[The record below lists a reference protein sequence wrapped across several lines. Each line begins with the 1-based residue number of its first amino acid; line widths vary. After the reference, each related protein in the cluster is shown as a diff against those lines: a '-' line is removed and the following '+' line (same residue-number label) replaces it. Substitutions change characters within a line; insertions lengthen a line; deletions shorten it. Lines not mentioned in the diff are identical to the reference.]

1 MKIITNKKIVQK
13 IVIAILIVILTTFC
27 VPIQSHADAGGKL
40 MNPIV
45 QFVAALFDGAQ
56 HLLEW
61 TMLGRTES
69 FMDELASNHKVS
81 SAPAGDNVKV
91 VDDFIDAT
99 FFGFNAINIPTI
111 TYTPEEIFSNRV
123 PALDINFI
131 NPSITTS
138 ADGQHDSEVQERNV
152 ALKLRGTI
160 AGWYNAL
167 TMIAMVGLLS
177 VLVYLGIRMLLS
189 SIAADRAKYKQML
202 MDWVVAMCLLFT
214 LHFIMSFALTM
225 VETVTAMLSSG
236 ENNTSITVYATN
248 MDGFILSKYQIAFQ
262 TNLMNYVRFM
272 VQAGDLSVKLGFLGL
287 YIMLV
292 IYSIRFT
299 WIYLKRVINMAFL
312 TLIAP
317 MVALTY
323 PIDKVSDGKAQ
334 AFNMWLKEFTYNAL
348 IQPIHLL
355 LYKILL
361 GSAIDIAADN
371 PLYAIAALGFII
383 AAEKM
388 VKQMFGFGKASGG
401 TVASMAGAA
410 GVTALAA
417 KLLNG
422 AGKKV
427 AAGSGGNGKVRT
439 KDVPERQGKDNGAN
453 KPFDAF
459 NGRNPGQLVGAGG
472 TGPTPDPGAGPT
484 PDPGTG
490 PVPDPGTGPTP
501 DPGGPGQQQEDPNN
515 EERLRMEEQLAQY
528 DETDPYFMDPA
539 HQELQRQYQELRES
553 ENATQEE
560 AQGVNAPEGDP
571 GLDVPS
577 PEEYNNPFDYQ
588 GPLEPDNF
596 FDVVR
601 NDVGGFANRQKERF
615 GRVKDGISS
624 LRTVEGKRNLKN
636 KIGRGVNNVAIA
648 AWKSLPSV
656 GYKAARGTARGLAA
670 AGMGLAALP
679 ILATTGSGEQTVSG
693 VLGAATVGL
702 TTGDNI
708 FDAAAKKVGIRNP
721 GGVIETFSNAYGTS
735 KYGNAIDA
743 RNAKAD
749 KEYVRSTK
757 FDEFYEKEIK
767 GKFDHI
773 QNKDQFKKI
782 ATSYR
787 KSGITAEADIKKAI
801 KLEDYYNRNN
811 TNNLND
817 TDIRA
822 QVQNIVAGYKSLDSS
837 QIKAFSGDKKA
848 EDALRKELLVMLGG
862 DTEANR
868 AYANTIYQGYKDYR
882 TQT

>member
-1 MKIITNKKIVQK
+1 MKIITNRKVVQK
-13 IVIAILIVILTTFC
+13 IIIALVIVILTTFC
-27 VPIQSHADAGGKL
+27 IPIQSHADAGGKL
-40 MNPIV
+40 MNPLI
-45 QFVAALFDGAQ
+45 QLVAALFDGVQ
-56 HLLEW
+56 HLLEM

-69 FMDELASNHKVS
+69 FMDELAKNYKVD
-81 SAPAGDNVKV
+81 SAPSGGNVKE

-99 FFGFNAINIPTI
+99 FFGLNAINIPTI
-111 TYTPEEIFSNRV
+111 TYTPEEIFSNKV

-131 NPSITTS
+131 NPSITKST
-138 ADGQHDSEVQERNV
+138 DGQHDSEVQERNV

-167 TMIAMVGLLS
+167 TIIAMVGLLS

-236 ENNTSITVYATN
+236 DNNTSITVYATN
-248 MDGFILSKYQIAFQ
+248 MDGLAFSTYQVSFE

-272 VQAGDLSVKLGFLGL
+272 VQASDLSVKLGFLGL

-292 IYSIRFT
+292 IYSLRFT

-388 VKQMFGFGKASGG
+388 VKQMFGFSKASGG
-401 TVASMAGAA
+401 TVASLAGAA
-410 GVTALAA
+410 GVTAFASKMLS
-417 KLLNG
+417 N

-427 AAGSGGNGKVRT
+427 ASGAGGNGKVRT
-439 KDVPERQGKDNGAN
+439 KDIPERQGKDNGAN
-453 KPFDAF
+453 KPFQAF
-459 NGRNPGQLVGAGG
+459 NGRNSGQLVGAGG
-472 TGPTPDPGAGPT
+472 TRPAPDSRTGPTPDPSGPT
-484 PDPGTG
+484 PTPGTG
-490 PVPDPGTGPTP
+490 PTPDPGTGPTP
-501 DPGGPGQQQEDPNN
+501 DPSGGGSQETLDDLLQQRAELYNQGYTDNS
-515 EERLRMEEQLAQY
+515 
-528 DETDPYFMDPA
+528 DEISAINDRINDGGFAEPT
-539 HQELQRQYQELRES
+539 
-553 ENATQEE
+553 
-560 AQGVNAPEGDP
+560 PEP
-571 GLDVPS
+571 ILDSGVPS

-588 GPLEPDNF
+588 GPREKDNF

-601 NDVGGFANRQKERF
+601 NDVGNFGNRQL
-615 GRVKDGISS
+615 GRLKSAKDGLKS
-624 LRTVEGKRNLKN
+624 LGTVEGKRNLKN
-636 KIGRGVNNVAIA
+636 KVTTGLNNAAIG
-648 AWKSLPSV
+648 AWKAAPAV
-656 GYKAARGTARGLAA
+656 AYKAARGTARLGAAALMAGAGLAI
-670 AGMGLAALP
+670 G
-679 ILATTGSGEQTVSG
+679 ATTGSGEQALSMA
-693 VLGAATVGL
+693 LGAGTVGF
-702 TTGDNI
+702 TTGDNM
-708 FDAAAKKVGIRNP
+708 FDATVGKVVRNP
-721 GGVIETFSNAYGTS
+721 GNISDAYKDAYGAS

-743 RNAKAD
+743 RNARAD

-757 FDEFYEKEIK
+757 FDNFYEKEIK
-767 GKFDHI
+767 GKYKYS
-773 QNKDQFKKI
+773 KDEFKKI

-787 KSGITAEADIKKAI
+787 QSGITSESDIKKAI
-801 KLEDYYNRNN
+801 KLEDYYQRNN
-811 TNNLND
+811 SNNLNE

-822 QVQNIVAGYKSLDSS
+822 QVQNIVAGYKELDSS
-837 QIKAFSGDKKA
+837 QMKAFSGDKKA
-848 EDALRKELLVMLGG
+848 EEALRKELLVMLGG
-862 DTEANR
+862 DTESNR
-868 AYANTIYQGYKDYR
+868 AYVDTIYQGYKDYR

>member
-1 MKIITNKKIVQK
+1 MKVITNKKIVQK
-13 IVIAILIVILTTFC
+13 IVIAIVIVILTTFC
-27 VPIQSHADAGGKL
+27 IPIQSHADAGGKI
-40 MNPIV
+40 MNPLI
-45 QFVAALFDGAQ
+45 QLVAALFDGAQ
-56 HLLEW
+56 HLLEM

-69 FMDELASNHKVS
+69 FMKELAKDDKYKAD
-81 SAPAGDNVKV
+81 SAPSGDNVKE
-91 VDDFIDAT
+91 VDEFIDAT
-99 FFGFNAINIPTI
+99 FFGINAINIPTI
-111 TYTPEEIFSNRV
+111 TYTPEEIFSNKV

-131 NPSITTS
+131 NPSITKS
-138 ADGQHDSEVQERNV
+138 ADGKHDDEVQERNV
-152 ALKLRGTI
+152 AVKLRGTI

-167 TMIAMVGLLS
+167 TIIAMVGLLS

-225 VETVTAMLSSG
+225 VETVTAMLASD
-236 ENNTSITVYATN
+236 EDNTSITVYATN
-248 MDGFILSKYQIAFQ
+248 MDGLFSTYKVKFD

-299 WIYLKRVINMAFL
+299 WVYLKRVINMAFL

-361 GSAIDIAADN
+361 GSAIMIAADN

-410 GVTALAA
+410 GVTAFAA
-417 KLLNG
+417 KMLNN

-427 AAGSGGNGKVRT
+427 AGGASGNGKVRT
-439 KDVPERQGKDNGAN
+439 KDIPERQGKDNGAN
-453 KPFDAF
+453 KPFQAF
-459 NGRNPGQLVGAGG
+459 SGRNTNQLIGAGS
-472 TGPTPDPGAGPT
+472 TRPTPGPT

-490 PVPDPGTGPTP
+490 PNQDPGTGPVQA
-501 DPGGPGQQQEDPNN
+501 PGTGSTPGQQQDGVPLPQEDPNN

-539 HQELQRQYQELRES
+539 HQQLQRQYQDLRDA
-553 ENATQEE
+553 EN
-560 AQGVNAPEGDP
+560 VAPEGTSENT
-571 GLDVPS
+571 GVDVPS
-577 PEEYNNPFDYQ
+577 PEEYNNPFAYN

-596 FDVVR
+596 FDVVGR
-601 NDVGGFANRQKERF
+601 DVGNFGNRQL
-615 GRVKDGISS
+615 GRLGRLRDGIHSV
-624 LRTVEGKRNLKN
+624 RHTVEGRRNLKN
-636 KIGRGVNNVAIA
+636 KITSGLNNAAIG
-648 AWKSLPSV
+648 AWKALPSV
-656 GYKAARGTARGLAA
+656 GYKAARGTARLAAGAAMAGAGLAI
-670 AGMGLAALP
+670 G
-679 ILATTGSGEQTVSG
+679 ATTGSGEQALSM
-693 VLGAATVGL
+693 AAAAGTVGF

-708 FDAAAKKVGIRNP
+708 FDATVGKVVRNP
-721 GGVIETFSNAYGTS
+721 GNISDAFSDAYGAS
-735 KYGNAIDA
+735 KYGNAVDA

-757 FDEFYEKEIK
+757 FDDFYEKEIK
-767 GKFDHI
+767 
-773 QNKDQFKKI
+773 NKYRYSKDEFKKI

-787 KSGITAEADIKKAI
+787 QSGITAESDIKKAM
-801 KLEDYYNRNN
+801 KLEAYYQKNN
-811 TNNLND
+811 ANHLNEE
-817 TDIRA
+817 DIRS
-822 QVQNIVAGYKSLDSS
+822 QVQNIVAGYKELDSS
-837 QIKAFSGDKKA
+837 QMKAFSGDKKA
-848 EDALRKELLVMLGG
+848 EEALRNELLVMLGG
-862 DTEANR
+862 DKEANR
-868 AYANTIYQGYKDYR
+868 AYVDTIYQGYKDYR

>member
-13 IVIAILIVILTTFC
+13 IIIAIVIVILTTFC
-27 VPIQSHADAGGKL
+27 IPIQSHADTGGKL
-40 MNPIV
+40 MNPIIN
-45 QFVAALFDGAQ
+45 FVAAVFDGVQ
-56 HLLEW
+56 HLLES
-61 TMLGRTES
+61 TMLGKTQS
-69 FMDELASNHKVS
+69 FMEKIATDYKVTSVPNEDEYDVLVTEFMDAKFW
-81 SAPAGDNVKV
+81 G
-91 VDDFIDAT
+91 ID
-99 FFGFNAINIPTI
+99 AINIPTI
-111 TYTPEEIFSNRV
+111 TYTPEEIFSNKV

-131 NPSITTS
+131 NPSIIKS
-138 ADGQHDSEVQERNV
+138 ADGQQDAKVQEKNV
-152 ALKLRGTI
+152 ALQLRGTI
-160 AGWYNAL
+160 AGWYNVL
-167 TMIAMVGLLS
+167 TIIAMVGLLS

-202 MDWVVAMCLLFT
+202 MDWVIAMCLLFT

-225 VETVTAMLSSG
+225 VETVTAMLAAG
-236 ENNTSITVYATN
+236 EDNTSITVYATN
-248 MDGFILSKYQIAFQ
+248 VQGYLISNHAVKFE
-262 TNLMNYVRFM
+262 TNLMSYVRFM
-272 VQAGDLSVKLGFLGL
+272 IQAGDLSTKLGFVGL

-292 IYSIRFT
+292 IYSVRFT
-299 WIYLKRVINMAFL
+299 WVYLKRVINMAFL

-361 GSAIDIAADN
+361 GSAINVAADN

-388 VKQMFGFGKASGG
+388 VKQMFGFSKAAGG

-410 GVTALAA
+410 GVTALAS

-422 AGKKV
+422 AGKK

-439 KDVPERQGKDNGAN
+439 KDVPEREGKDNGAN
-453 KPFDAF
+453 KPFDAIS
-459 NGRNPGQLVGAGG
+459 GRNPEQLVGARG
-472 TGPTPDPGAGPT
+472 TGVTPTPDS
-484 PDPGTG
+484 D
-490 PVPDPGTGPTP
+490 PVPSTEPN
-501 DPGGPGQQQEDPNN
+501 QQQEEIANATENPYTD
-515 EERLRMEEQLAQY
+515 ERLALEEQLAQY
-528 DETDPYFMDPA
+528 DSTDPFQYMMDPEQ
-539 HQELQRQYQELRES
+539 QELQRRYQELREAEAS
-553 ENATQEE
+553 YQSTPENNLEDTKI
-560 AQGVNAPEGDP
+560 
-571 GLDVPS
+571 DVPS
-577 PEEYNNPFDYQ
+577 PEEYNNPFNYQ

-596 FDVVR
+596 FDVVGK
-601 NDVGGFANRQKERF
+601 DVGGFANRQRERL
-615 GRVKDGISS
+615 GRLRDGIHSV
-624 LRTVEGKRNLKN
+624 RTTVEGRRNLKN
-636 KIGRGVNNVAIA
+636 KIKGGLNNAAIA
-648 AWKSLPSV
+648 AWKSLPAV

-693 VLGAATVGL
+693 VLGSATVGL

-721 GGVIETFSNAYGTS
+721 GGIIDTYKDAYGTT

-749 KEYVRSTK
+749 KEYVRSSK
-757 FDEFYEKEIK
+757 FDDFYEKEIK
-767 GKFDHI
+767 GKYSYT
-773 QNKDQFKKI
+773 KEQFKEI

-787 KSGITAEADIKKAI
+787 KAGITEQSDIRKAM
-801 KLEDYYNRNN
+801 KLENYYQRNN
-811 TNNLND
+811 PNSLNE

-837 QIKAFSGDKKA
+837 QMKAFSGDKKA
-848 EDALRKELLVMLGG
+848 EEALRKELLVMLGG
-862 DTEANR
+862 DTPPNR
-868 AYANTIYQGYKDYR
+868 AYVDTIYQGYKDYR

>member
-27 VPIQSHADAGGKL
+27 FPIKSHADTGGKL
-40 MNPIV
+40 MSPIIN
-45 QFVAALFDGAQ
+45 FVTAIFDGIQ

-61 TMLGRTES
+61 TMLGKTQLFMKDVATDGKYEAYYKPAGS
-69 FMDELASNHKVS
+69 NVKEVEDFMDAKWWGL
-81 SAPAGDNVKV
+81 D
-91 VDDFIDAT
+91 
-99 FFGFNAINIPTI
+99 AINIPTI
-111 TYTPEEIFSNRV
+111 TYTPEEIFSNKV

-138 ADGQHDSEVQERNV
+138 ADGQHDNEVREKNI
-152 ALKLRGTI
+152 ALTLRETI

-167 TMIAMVGLLS
+167 TIIAMVGLLS

-202 MDWVVAMCLLFT
+202 MDWVIAMCLLFT

-225 VETVTAMLSSG
+225 VETVTAMLASD
-236 ENNTSITVYATN
+236 EDNTSLKVYATN
-248 MDGFILSKYQIAFQ
+248 VQGLGFSTHTVQFN
-262 TNLMNYVRFM
+262 TNLMGYVRFM
-272 VQAGDLSVKLGFLGL
+272 VQAGDLYTKLGFFFL

-292 IYSIRFT
+292 IYSVRFT
-299 WIYLKRVINMAFL
+299 WVYLKRVINMAFL

-361 GSAIDIAADN
+361 GSAIMIAADN
-371 PLYAIAALGFII
+371 PLYAVAALGFII

-388 VKQMFGFGKASGG
+388 VKQMFGFSKASGG

-410 GVTALAA
+410 GVTALAS
-417 KLLNG
+417 KLLNN
-422 AGKKV
+422 AGKK
-427 AAGSGGNGKVRT
+427 AGGHSGNGKVRT
-439 KDVPERQGKDNGAN
+439 KDVPEREGKDNGAN
-453 KPFDAF
+453 KPFEAF
-459 NGRNPGQLVGAGG
+459 NGRNPNQLVGTGG
-472 TGPTPDPGAGPT
+472 PIPDPGTGSTQDPSTGPNPDPSTGPTPDSGAASGE
-484 PDPGTG
+484 
-490 PVPDPGTGPTP
+490 
-501 DPGGPGQQQEDPNN
+501 QQETLDDLLQQRAELYN
-515 EERLRMEEQLAQY
+515 QGY
-528 DETDPYFMDPA
+528 TDDSDEISAINDRINDGDFAEPI
-539 HQELQRQYQELRES
+539 
-553 ENATQEE
+553 
-560 AQGVNAPEGDP
+560 PEPIIDSS
-571 GLDVPS
+571 VPS

-601 NDVGGFANRQKERF
+601 NDVGNFGSRQL
-615 GRVKDGISS
+615 GRLKNARDVLKS
-624 LRTVEGKRNLKN
+624 LTTVEGKRNLKN
-636 KIGRGVNNVAIA
+636 KITGGLNNAAIG
-648 AWKSLPSV
+648 AWKALPAV
-656 GYKAARGTARGLAA
+656 GYKAARGTARVAA
-670 AGMGLAALP
+670 ATAMGLAALP
-679 ILATTGSGEQTVSG
+679 IAATIGNGEQTLSAVGTAMG
-693 VLGAATVGL
+693 VGFA
-702 TTGDNI
+702 TGDNI
-708 FDAAAKKVGIRNP
+708 FDAAAKKAGIRNQ
-721 GGVIETFSNAYGTS
+721 GVIDTFKDAYGAS
-735 KYGNAIDA
+735 KYGNAVDA
-743 RNAKAD
+743 RNARAD

-767 GKFDHI
+767 GKFRHI
-773 QNKDQFKKI
+773 QNKEQFKEI

-787 KSGITAEADIKKAI
+787 KSGITAENDIKKAI
-801 KLEDYYNRNN
+801 KLENYYHQNN
-811 TNNLND
+811 TNNLDD

-822 QVQNIVAGYKSLDSS
+822 QVQNIVSGYKSLDSS

-862 DTEANR
+862 DNEANR

>member
-1 MKIITNKKIVQK
+1 MKIITNKRVVQK

-27 VPIQSHADAGGKL
+27 IPVQSHADAGGKI
-40 MNPIV
+40 MNPLI
-45 QFVAALFDGAQ
+45 QLVAALFDGAQ
-56 HLLEW
+56 HLLEM

-69 FMDELASNHKVS
+69 FMDELGRDYEVD
-81 SAPAGDNVKV
+81 SAPSGDNVKE
-91 VDDFIDAT
+91 VDEFIDAT
-99 FFGFNAINIPTI
+99 FFGINAINIPTI
-111 TYTPEEIFSNRV
+111 TYTPEEIFSNKV

-131 NPSITTS
+131 NPSITKS
-138 ADGQHDSEVQERNV
+138 ADGKHDDEVRERNV
-152 ALKLRGTI
+152 AVQLRETI

-167 TMIAMVGLLS
+167 TIIAMIGLLS

-236 ENNTSITVYATN
+236 DNNTSIIVYATK
-248 MDGFILSKYQIAFQ
+248 MDALGINNYYSAAFE

-272 VQAGDLSVKLGFLGL
+272 VQAGDLSTKLGFLGL

-401 TVASMAGAA
+401 TVASLAGAA
-410 GVTALAA
+410 GVTAFASKMLS
-417 KLLNG
+417 N

-427 AAGSGGNGKVRT
+427 AAGAGGNGKVRT

-459 NGRNPGQLVGAGG
+459 NGRNPGQLVGAGS
-472 TGPTPDPGAGPT
+472 TRPAPDPSAGPAPDPG
-484 PDPGTG
+484 G
-490 PVPDPGTGPTP
+490 PVP

-588 GPLEPDNF
+588 GPREPDNF
-596 FDVVR
+596 FDVVGR
-601 NDVGGFANRQKERF
+601 DVGAFSDRQF
-615 GRVKDGISS
+615 GRLKSAGDFLAST
-624 LRTVEGKRNLKN
+624 RTVEGRRNIKN
-636 KIGRGVNNVAIA
+636 KIKGGLNNAAIG
-648 AWKSLPSV
+648 AWKAAPAV
-656 GYKAARGTARGLAA
+656 AYKAARGTARLGAAALMAGAGLAI
-670 AGMGLAALP
+670 G
-679 ILATTGSGEQTVSG
+679 ATTGSGEQALSM
-693 VLGAATVGL
+693 AAAAGTVGF

-708 FDAAAKKVGIRNP
+708 FDATVGRAVRDP
-721 GGVIETFSNAYGTS
+721 GNISDAFKDAYGAS
-735 KYGNAIDA
+735 KYGNAVDA
-743 RNAKAD
+743 RNARAD

-757 FDEFYEKEIK
+757 FDDFYEKEIK
-767 GKFDHI
+767 GKYRYS
-773 QNKDQFKKI
+773 KDEFKKI

-787 KSGITAEADIKKAI
+787 QSGITAESEIKKAM
-801 KLEDYYNRNN
+801 KLEAYYQKNN
-811 TNNLND
+811 ANHLNEE
-817 TDIRA
+817 DIRS
-822 QVQNIVAGYKSLDSS
+822 QVQNIVAGYKELDSS
-837 QIKAFSGDKKA
+837 QMKAFSGDKKA

-868 AYANTIYQGYKDYR
+868 AYVDTIYQGYKDYR

>member
-13 IVIAILIVILTTFC
+13 IIIAIVIVILTTFC
-27 VPIQSHADAGGKL
+27 VPVQSQADVGGKL

-45 QFVAALFDGAQ
+45 QLVTALFDGVQ

-61 TMLGRTES
+61 TMLGRTQS
-69 FMDELASNHKVS
+69 FMDELAKNHKVD
-81 SAPAGDNVKV
+81 SAPSGDNVKV
-91 VDDFIDAT
+91 VDQFIDAT
-99 FFGFNAINIPTI
+99 FFGLNAINIPTI

-131 NPSITTS
+131 NPSITKS

-152 ALKLRGTI
+152 ALQLRGTI

-202 MDWVVAMCLLFT
+202 MDWVIAMCLLFT

-225 VETVTAMLSSG
+225 VETVTAMLASG
-236 ENNTSITVYATN
+236 EDNTSIIVYATN
-248 MDGFILSKYQIAFQ
+248 MDGLGFDTYKVAFK

-272 VQAGDLSVKLGFLGL
+272 IQAGDLSVKLAFLAL

-292 IYSIRFT
+292 IYSVRFT

-361 GSAIDIAADN
+361 GSAIMIAADN
-371 PLYAIAALGFII
+371 ALYAIAALGFII

-410 GVTALAA
+410 GVTALAS
-417 KLLNG
+417 KLLNS
-422 AGKKV
+422 AGKK

-439 KDVPERQGKDNGAN
+439 KDVPEREGKDNGAN
-453 KPFDAF
+453 KPFDAIS
-459 NGRNPGQLVGAGG
+459 GRNPEQLVGSRG
-472 TGPTPDPGAGPT
+472 TGVTPTPDSGS
-484 PDPGTG
+484 GTG
-490 PVPDPGTGPTP
+490 SVPVPVPDQGES
-501 DPGGPGQQQEDPNN
+501 GQQQNGMAQEDPNN

-539 HQELQRQYQELRES
+539 HQELQRQYQELRERES
-553 ENATQEE
+553 ENATQKD
-560 AQGVNAPEGDP
+560 AQGVNEPEETMET
-571 GLDVPS
+571 DVPS
-577 PEEYNNPFDYQ
+577 PEEYNNPFNYQ

-596 FDVVR
+596 FDVVGK
-601 NDVGGFANRQKERF
+601 DVGGFANKQRERF
-615 GRVKDGISS
+615 GRLRDGIGS
-624 LRTVEGKRNLKN
+624 LRNVEGRRNLKD
-636 KIGRGVNNVAIA
+636 KITRGANNVAIA
-648 AWKSLPSV
+648 TWKSLPAV
-656 GYKAARGTARGLAA
+656 RYKAARGTVRGLAA

-708 FDAAAKKVGIRNP
+708 FDAATQKVGIRNP
-721 GGVIETFSNAYGTS
+721 GGIIDTYKDAYGTT

-749 KEYVRSTK
+749 KEYVRSSK

-767 GKFDHI
+767 GKYKYS
-773 QNKDQFKKI
+773 KDQFKEI

-787 KSGITAEADIKKAI
+787 KSGITAKDDIKKAI
-801 KLEDYYNRNN
+801 KLEDYYQRNN
-811 TNNLND
+811 PNNLNE

-848 EDALRKELLVMLGG
+848 EEALRKELLVMLGG
-862 DTEANR
+862 DTEPNR
-868 AYANTIYQGYKDYR
+868 AYVDTIYQGYKDYR

>member
-1 MKIITNKKIVQK
+1 MKVITNKKIVQK
-13 IVIAILIVILTTFC
+13 IVIAIVIVILTTFC
-27 VPIQSHADAGGKL
+27 IPIQSHADAGGKI
-40 MNPIV
+40 MNPLI
-45 QFVAALFDGAQ
+45 QLVAALFDGAQ
-56 HLLEW
+56 HLLEM

-69 FMDELASNHKVS
+69 FMDELGRDHKVDS
-81 SAPAGDNVKV
+81 VPEKDKLKENEII
-91 VDDFIDAT
+91 VDEFIDAT
-99 FFGFNAINIPTI
+99 FFGINAINIPTI
-111 TYTPEEIFSNRV
+111 TYTPEEIFSNKV

-131 NPSITTS
+131 NPSITKS
-138 ADGQHDSEVQERNV
+138 ADGKHDDEVQERNV
-152 ALKLRGTI
+152 AVKLRGTI

-167 TMIAMVGLLS
+167 TIIAMVGLLS

-225 VETVTAMLSSG
+225 VETVTAMLASK
-236 ENNTSITVYATN
+236 EDNTSVTVYATN
-248 MDGFILSKYQIAFQ
+248 MDGLGTYTYTASFN

-272 VQAGDLSVKLGFLGL
+272 VQASDLSVKLGFLGL

-299 WIYLKRVINMAFL
+299 WVYLKRVINMAFL

-361 GSAIDIAADN
+361 GSAINIAVNN

-388 VKQMFGFGKASGG
+388 VKQMFGFSKASGG

-410 GVTALAA
+410 GVTAFAA
-417 KLLNG
+417 KMLNN

-427 AAGSGGNGKVRT
+427 AGGASGNGKVRT
-439 KDVPERQGKDNGAN
+439 KDIPERQGKDNGAN
-453 KPFDAF
+453 KPFQAF
-459 NGRNPGQLVGAGG
+459 SGRNTNQLIGAGS
-472 TGPTPDPGAGPT
+472 TRPTPGPTPDPGTGPNQDPGT
-484 PDPGTG
+484 GPVPDPGTGPLPDPGTG
-490 PVPDPGTGPTP
+490 PVPDPGTGPVP
-501 DPGGPGQQQEDPNN
+501 DPGAGPVP
-515 EERLRMEEQLAQY
+515 
-528 DETDPYFMDPA
+528 
-539 HQELQRQYQELRES
+539 
-553 ENATQEE
+553 
-560 AQGVNAPEGDP
+560 DP
-571 GLDVPS
+571 GAGPMPDPGTGPLPDPGINVDVPS
-577 PEEYNNPFDYQ
+577 PEEYNNPFAYN

-596 FDVVR
+596 FDVVGR
-601 NDVGGFANRQKERF
+601 DVGNFGNRQL
-615 GRVKDGISS
+615 GRLKNARDGIKS

-636 KIGRGVNNVAIA
+636 KITSGLNNAAIG
-648 AWKSLPSV
+648 AWKALPSV
-656 GYKAARGTARGLAA
+656 GYKAARGTARLAAGAAMAGAGLAI
-670 AGMGLAALP
+670 G
-679 ILATTGSGEQTVSG
+679 ATTGSGEQALSMA
-693 VLGAATVGL
+693 LGAGTVGF
-702 TTGDNI
+702 TTGDNM
-708 FDAAAKKVGIRNP
+708 FDATVGKVVRNP
-721 GGVIETFSNAYGTS
+721 GNISDAFSDAYGAS

-757 FDEFYEKEIK
+757 FDNFYEKEIK
-767 GKFDHI
+767 GKYRYS
-773 QNKDQFKKI
+773 KDEFKKI

-787 KSGITAEADIKKAI
+787 QSGITAESDIKKAM
-801 KLEDYYNRNN
+801 KLEAYYQNN
-811 TNNLND
+811 NANHLNEE
-817 TDIRA
+817 DIRS
-822 QVQNIVAGYKSLDSS
+822 QVQNIVAGYKELDSS
-837 QIKAFSGDKKA
+837 QMKAFSGDKKA
-848 EDALRKELLVMLGG
+848 EEALRNELLVMLGG

-868 AYANTIYQGYKDYR
+868 AYVDTIYQGYKDYR

>member
-1 MKIITNKKIVQK
+1 MKVITNKKIVQK
-13 IVIAILIVILTTFC
+13 IVIAIVIVILTTFC
-27 VPIQSHADAGGKL
+27 IPIQSHADAGGKI
-40 MNPIV
+40 MNPLI
-45 QFVAALFDGAQ
+45 QLVAALFDGAQ
-56 HLLEW
+56 HLLEM

-69 FMDELASNHKVS
+69 FMKELAKDDKYKAD
-81 SAPAGDNVKV
+81 SAPSGDNVKE
-91 VDDFIDAT
+91 VDEFIDAT
-99 FFGFNAINIPTI
+99 FFGINAINIPTI
-111 TYTPEEIFSNRV
+111 TYTPEEIFSNKV

-131 NPSITTS
+131 NPSITKS
-138 ADGQHDSEVQERNV
+138 ADGKHDDEVQERNV
-152 ALKLRGTI
+152 AVKLRGTI

-167 TMIAMVGLLS
+167 TIIAMVGLLS

-225 VETVTAMLSSG
+225 VETVTAMLASK
-236 ENNTSITVYATN
+236 EDNTSITVYATN
-248 MDGFILSKYQIAFQ
+248 MDGLGSYTYKVKFD

-272 VQAGDLSVKLGFLGL
+272 VQASDLSVKLGFLGL

-299 WIYLKRVINMAFL
+299 WVYLKRVINMAFL

-361 GSAIDIAADN
+361 GSAIMIAADN

-410 GVTALAA
+410 GVTAFAA
-417 KLLNG
+417 KMLNN

-427 AAGSGGNGKVRT
+427 AGGASGNGKVRT
-439 KDVPERQGKDNGAN
+439 KDIPERQGKDNGAN
-453 KPFDAF
+453 KPFQAF
-459 NGRNPGQLVGAGG
+459 SGRNTNQLIGAGS
-472 TGPTPDPGAGPT
+472 TRPTPGPTPDPGTGPNQDPGT
-484 PDPGTG
+484 GPVPDPGTG
-490 PVPDPGTGPTP
+490 PVPDPGTGPVP
-501 DPGGPGQQQEDPNN
+501 DPGTGPVP
-515 EERLRMEEQLAQY
+515 
-528 DETDPYFMDPA
+528 
-539 HQELQRQYQELRES
+539 
-553 ENATQEE
+553 
-560 AQGVNAPEGDP
+560 DP
-571 GLDVPS
+571 GAGPVPDPGAGPMPDPGTGPVPDPGINVDVPS
-577 PEEYNNPFDYQ
+577 PEEYNNPFAYN

-596 FDVVR
+596 FDVVGR
-601 NDVGGFANRQKERF
+601 DVGNFGNRQL
-615 GRVKDGISS
+615 GRLKNARDGIKS
-624 LRTVEGKRNLKN
+624 LRNVEGRRNLKN
-636 KIGRGVNNVAIA
+636 KITSGLNNAAIG
-648 AWKSLPSV
+648 AWKALPSV
-656 GYKAARGTARGLAA
+656 GYKAARGTARLAAGAALAGAGLAI
-670 AGMGLAALP
+670 G
-679 ILATTGSGEQTVSG
+679 ATTGSGEQAISMA
-693 VLGAATVGL
+693 LGAGTVGF

-708 FDAAAKKVGIRNP
+708 FDATVGKVVRNP
-721 GGVIETFSNAYGTS
+721 GNISDAFSDAYGAS

-757 FDEFYEKEIK
+757 FDNFYEKEIK
-767 GKFDHI
+767 GKYRYS
-773 QNKDQFKKI
+773 KDEFKKI

-787 KSGITAEADIKKAI
+787 QSGITAESDIKKAM
-801 KLEDYYNRNN
+801 KLEAYYQNN
-811 TNNLND
+811 NANHLNEE
-817 TDIRA
+817 DIRS
-822 QVQNIVAGYKSLDSS
+822 QVQNIVAGYKELDSS
-837 QIKAFSGDKKA
+837 QMKAFSGDKKA
-848 EDALRKELLVMLGG
+848 EKALRDELLVMLGG

-868 AYANTIYQGYKDYR
+868 AYVDTIYQGYKDYR